1 MTKMMA
7 LISPHMSRPNW
18 ARRKEK
24 ASATD
29 DSGGGGEEELGLL
42 GAGDREASIET
53 ISLAV
58 AGSGAGVPEAAKVQG
73 HKPPP
78 QQLRR
83 EKVGAVRLKL

>member
-1 MTKMMA
+1 MMA

-18 ARRKEK
+18 ARKKEK
-24 ASATD
+24 ASTTD
-29 DSGGGGEEELGLL
+29 DSGGGEEELGLL
-42 GAGDREASIET
+42 GAVDREASIET

-58 AGSGAGVPEAAKVQG
+58 AGSGAGLPGAAKVQG

>member
-1 MTKMMA
+1 MMA

-24 ASATD
+24 ASTTD

-58 AGSGAGVPEAAKVQG
+58 AGSGAGLPDPEAAKVQG

-78 QQLRR
+78 PQLRR